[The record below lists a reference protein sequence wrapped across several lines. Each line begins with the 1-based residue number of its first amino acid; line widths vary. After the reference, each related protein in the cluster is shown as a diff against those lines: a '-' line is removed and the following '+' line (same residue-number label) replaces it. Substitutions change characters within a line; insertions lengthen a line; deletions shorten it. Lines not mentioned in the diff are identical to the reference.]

1 MASKVPESKTD
12 FFFMQPSLQSK
23 PNLNSNVSKP
33 SGSKKCYT
41 KARYE
46 KPQIIDRGV
55 LFMKRLEMGGASII
69 MKDADRDMIE
79 VFTDEAQIKGVQDV
93 EAAILE
99 DDLELKVLAK
109 LNQDHE

>member
-1 MASKVPESKTD
+1 
-12 FFFMQPSLQSK
+12 
-23 PNLNSNVSKP
+23 
-33 SGSKKCYT
+33 
-41 KARYE
+41 
-46 KPQIIDRGV
+46 
-55 LFMKRLEMGGASII
+55 MGGASII